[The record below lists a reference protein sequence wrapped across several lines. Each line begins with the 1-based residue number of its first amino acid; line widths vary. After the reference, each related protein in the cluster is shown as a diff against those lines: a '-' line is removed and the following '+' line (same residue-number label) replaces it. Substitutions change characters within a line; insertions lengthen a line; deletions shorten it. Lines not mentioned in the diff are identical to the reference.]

1 VAPPSRSFSCASSR
15 PTVQQT
21 LCCSTSAGVHM
32 SSGSL
37 RFYSELPALCT
48 RTPIAEMSQCPRNG
62 DSGRYLSQLP
72 IFCRFHVKGRQFDI
86 LTKGSLLR
94 PPNRTKSKN
103 HHEYFLSS
111 FPLTISAKRKQGLT
125 EVSLPMARA
134 TRRAPT
140 HRSEEGIRATFV
152 EPLGRQPP
160 MQQAPRAA
168 HVNQSTSRKPPRVPT
183 AHINS
188 I

>member
-1 VAPPSRSFSCASSR
+1 
-15 PTVQQT
+15 
-21 LCCSTSAGVHM
+21 M

-37 RFYSELPALCT
+37 RFYSGLPALCT

-94 PPNRTKSKN
+94 PPKRTKSKN

-111 FPLTISAKRKQGLT
+111 FPLIISAKRKQGLT
-125 EVSLPMARA
+125 EVSIPVARA
-134 TRRAPT
+134 ARRAPT
-140 HRSEEGIRATFV
+140 HRSEGRNRATFV
-152 EPLGRQPP
+152 EPLGRRPP
-160 MQQAPRAA
+160 LRESPRAA
-168 HVNQSTSRKPPRVPT
+168 IVNQIGPGEPYPVPT
-183 AHINS
+183 AHIHF